1 MDGDR
6 RRDEIIRILE
16 ENSQEGH
23 PVAGTELAGRL
34 NVSRQVIVQ
43 DIALL
48 RAVNKNILST
58 NKGYLLF
65 QEGQGRKA
73 FKRAFKVKH
82 SCEQMKDELYAIVD
96 CGGRLLDVVVE
107 HPIYG
112 QIMVDLIIRS
122 RQDADNF
129 VKQVEE
135 YGTKPLNELTYG
147 IHYHTVEADSAEILD
162 MIEKALLEKNFLL
175 SQI

>member
-1 MDGDR
+1 MDGAQR
-6 RRDEIIRILE
+6 RQEIIRILTK
-16 ENSQEGH
+16 NSETGT

-34 NVSRQVIVQ
+34 KVSRQVIVQ

-65 QEGQGRKA
+65 CEKQGNKVCQ
-73 FKRAFKVKH
+73 RAYKVKH
-82 SCEQMKDELYAIVD
+82 NGERIKEELYAIID
-96 CGGRLLDVVVE
+96 AGGRLLDVEVE

-122 RQDADNF
+122 RQDVDNF
-129 VKQVEE
+129 VKEVETS
-135 YGTKPLNELTYG
+135 GTKPLNELTDG
-147 IHYHTVEADSAEILD
+147 VHYHTVEADTEKILD
-162 MIEKALLEKNFLL
+162 RIEEVLKQKGFL
-175 SQI
+175 I